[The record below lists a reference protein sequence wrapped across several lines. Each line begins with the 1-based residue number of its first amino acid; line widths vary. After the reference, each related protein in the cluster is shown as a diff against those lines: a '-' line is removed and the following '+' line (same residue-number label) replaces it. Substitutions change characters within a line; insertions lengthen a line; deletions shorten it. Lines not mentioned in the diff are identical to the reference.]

1 MNQIII
7 HGRLTRDPEFTPRA
21 NSEGSDRVNFTVAD
35 DRRFGDETNF
45 HRCVCFGKRA
55 GVINK
60 YFSKGSEILIRDGEV
75 QFKPYTDKNGVK
87 RDGYSVIVHDFDFCG
102 SSKKQNETAQD
113 TGDSWEEF
121 DGDNPFD
128 I

>member
-102 SSKKQNETAQD
+102 SSKKQNESAQD

-121 DGDNPFD
+121 DGDNPF
-128 I
+128 

>member
-102 SSKKQNETAQD
+102 SSKKQNESAQD

>member
-55 GVINK
+55 GVIDK

-102 SSKKQNETAQD
+102 SSKKQNESAQD

>member
-102 SSKKQNETAQD
+102 SSKKQGESAQD

-121 DGDNPFD
+121 DGDNPF
-128 I
+128 